1 MDLARKVGR
10 MPEFS
15 GPMLRR
21 RELGSALRRIRDER
35 GMTIAEVT
43 AAMQQRYGSSFSV
56 AKLSRME
63 TARRAVIPRDVHDL
77 CAIYEVSDEERER
90 LVEMAVEAHK
100 GELSLRNNQVRDY
113 LWFATLEKIAS
124 GIREYTAIFIPGLL
138 QTPEYARAV
147 ENLQVTAPAYYSS
160 HIDPGSILK
169 HADDRVTMRLDR
181 QEILTQDDPVH
192 LHAVI
197 DEGAIR
203 RRLADPEIMK
213 GQLNHLVEL
222 SKSPN
227 IRIQIMPFEAGLYP
241 GAETTNWSILDFP
254 DGEGQPP
261 RTVYLEA
268 ATGVQITERDVDVSR
283 MTNAFEALAQMA
295 LNPSA
300 SRDLI
305 IAVLAMAR

>member
-1 MDLARKVGR
+1 MDLAREVGR
-10 MPEFS
+10 MPEFA

-43 AAMQQRYGSSFSV
+43 AAMQERYGSSFSV

-90 LVEMAVEAHK
+90 LVELAIEAHK
-100 GELSLRNNQVRDY
+100 GEVTLRSNQERDY
-113 LWFATLEKIAS
+113 LWFVTLEKIAS
-124 GIREYTAIFIPGLL
+124 GIREYSAVFIPGLL
-138 QTPEYARAV
+138 QTAAYARSV
-147 ENLQVTAPAYYSS
+147 ENLQVMTPAYYNP
-160 HIDPGSILK
+160 HVEHVNILK
-169 HADDRVTMRLDR
+169 HADDRVTVRLDR
-181 QEILTQDDPVH
+181 QEILIQDDPVQ
-192 LHAVI
+192 LHVVI

-203 RRLADPEIMK
+203 RRLPDPEIME
-213 GQLNHLVEL
+213 GQLNHLVEM
-222 SKSPN
+222 SKRPN
-227 IRIQIMPFEAGLYP
+227 LRIQIMPFEAGLYP

-254 DGEGQPP
+254 DGNGQPP

-268 ATGVQITERDVDVSR
+268 ATGVQITERDADVSR
-283 MTNAFEALAQMA
+283 MTSAFETLTQMA
-295 LNPSA
+295 LDPSA

-305 IAVLAMAR
+305 IAVLAKAR